1 MLVIRKPRDSEV
13 KTLAALEHVCF
24 PKAEAA
30 PSDVMRARYETFPD
44 NFLVAESDGVIRGYI
59 NGCSAATSKIEDR
72 MYHDAS
78 LHDPAGD
85 YLLVFGLG
93 VHPNAREHGLAGTLL
108 RSYISLARKRGQKGV
123 GLTCKDHLV
132 HYYSRF
138 GFQDM
143 GQSDSQHGG
152 TTWHD
157 MQLIFDRDGQPAGL
171 VQAAGAGQ
179 TEGSDA

>member
-59 NGCSAATSKIEDR
+59 NGCSAATPKIEDR

-78 LHDPAGD
+78 RQETICWCSVWGCTRMQGSTDLQ
-85 YLLVFGLG
+85 
-93 VHPNAREHGLAGTLL
+93 ARCCAATFPWRGSVDRRGWAS
-108 RSYISLARKRGQKGV
+108 RARITWFIIIPGSG
-123 GLTCKDHLV
+123 
-132 HYYSRF
+132 SRTW
-138 GFQDM
+138 
-143 GQSDSQHGG
+143 DSQTRSMEARPGM
-152 TTWHD
+152 TC
-157 MQLIFDRDGQPAGL
+157 
-171 VQAAGAGQ
+171 
-179 TEGSDA
+179 S

>member
-59 NGCSAATSKIEDR
+59 NGCSAATPKIEDR

-108 RSYISLARKRGQKGV
+108 RSYLSLI
-123 GLTCKDHLV
+123 H
-132 HYYSRF
+132 
-138 GFQDM
+138 
-143 GQSDSQHGG
+143 
-152 TTWHD
+152 
-157 MQLIFDRDGQPAGL
+157 I
-171 VQAAGAGQ
+171 
-179 TEGSDA
+179 